1 LHWLER
7 PVYQSKIP
15 SPLTN
20 AAGGGTAKNTEP
32 MSMNAHNKNRIMTE
46 TYTEP
51 ETVAEQENEFL
62 QQQADDAKAA
72 IGNAISEAKNALAQ
86 GMDPSAWTRKYPL
99 VAVGSALAAGFVAA
113 MVAVKSHEPQP
124 ASPPPPPPPPPKP
137 GFWWSLTREAVEMVR
152 PVLTA
157 ALIAA
162 FKAPPSSH
170 DPPNTPPPS
179 KSG

>member
-1 LHWLER
+1 
-7 PVYQSKIP
+7 
-15 SPLTN
+15 
-20 AAGGGTAKNTEP
+20 
-32 MSMNAHNKNRIMTE
+32 MTE

-51 ETVAEQENEFL
+51 ETVAEQENDYL

-72 IGNAISEAKNALAQ
+72 IGNAFSEAKTALAQ

-113 MVAVKSHEPQP
+113 MVAVKSNEPQP
-124 ASPPPPPPPPPKP
+124 VSPQPPSAPPPAPKP
-137 GFWWSLTREAVEMVR
+137 GFWWSLIREAVEMVR

-162 FKAPPSSH
+162 IKSPPSSQE
-170 DPPNTPPPS
+170 PPNHPHT
-179 KSG
+179 G

>member
-1 LHWLER
+1 
-7 PVYQSKIP
+7 
-15 SPLTN
+15 
-20 AAGGGTAKNTEP
+20 
-32 MSMNAHNKNRIMTE
+32 MNAHGINRIMTE
-46 TYTEP
+46 THTEA
-51 ETVAEQENEFL
+51 ETVAEQENDYL

-72 IGNAISEAKNALAQ
+72 IGNAFSEAKTALAQ

-113 MVAVKSHEPQP
+113 MVAVKSNEAEPVSPQP
-124 ASPPPPPPPPPKP
+124 SNSPPPRKP

-162 FKAPPSSH
+162 IKSHPSSQE
-170 DPPNTPPPS
+170 PPNHPPT
-179 KSG
+179 G